1 VKLVCGLGN
10 PGERY
15 ARTRHNVGFLA
26 MESFGHQCNASWNER
41 WQSRNARVSLEGTD
55 ILLLMPMTF
64 MNLSGHAV
72 SQAARYFRI
81 PVEDLLVVHDDADL
95 PLGRAQMKVGGG
107 DNGHRGVRSVIEQ
120 LGTRDF
126 ARIRIGVGRPRKEAE
141 DMVDHVLSPFS
152 QQEEE
157 ALATSLQA
165 AVEGIRDWVLGGV
178 PRAQN
183 RLNRRVRR
191 QRPSCPEGVPDGPQV
206 QKEVE

>member
-15 ARTRHNVGFLA
+15 ARTRHNVGFRA
-26 MESFGHQCNASWNER
+26 VEAFGQQCSASWTER
-41 WQSRNARVSLEGTD
+41 WQARNARVTVEGED
-55 ILLLMPMTF
+55 VLLLMPMTF

-81 PVEDLLVVHDDADL
+81 PVTEMLVIHDDADL
-95 PLGRAQMKVGGG
+95 PLGRTQFKVGGG
-107 DNGHRGVRSVIEQ
+107 DNGHRGVRSVMEQ
-120 LGTRDF
+120 LGTRDV
-126 ARIRIGVGRPRKEAE
+126 ARIRIGVGRPGRAGE

-165 AVEGIRDWVLGGV
+165 TVEGIRDWVLGGV

-183 RLNRRVRR
+183 RMNRRVRPD
-191 QRPSCPEGVPDGPQV
+191 RPSCPEGISDGPQV